1 MKRRYLLFIASL
13 GLATLAIMAQQ
24 TPPQLFNET
33 LLNGLTYRNMGPY
46 RAGAWAVGMAIPET
60 PAKAHRTTIYAAL
73 RSGGVWKS
81 SNGGVTFEPVLD
93 SQNIYSMGAI
103 AVAPSNENVVWVG
116 TGDNSATRSAYWG
129 DGVYK
134 STDAGKTW
142 QNMGLK
148 ESHHIARIV
157 IHPTRPDTVYV
168 AALGHL
174 ATPNDERG
182 VFKTT
187 DGGKSWKKV
196 HFVNSRTGA
205 VDLVRDPRNPEVLYV
220 ATYEHERLAWVIND
234 GGPGTGIY
242 KTTDGGANWTELTNG
257 LPKGPM
263 GRIGMDIC
271 RTKPDVLYAV
281 YDNHNLRPNP
291 RSKTDTINGQVY
303 RTDDAGASWR
313 KVTPDEVDP
322 SGKAAYSFNQLA
334 VDPNNPDRI
343 YITGSSFNASSDGG
357 KTWGGR
363 GGVRVFGRAFGDFRS
378 IWIDPEDSDRM
389 IATSDGGVFQSFD
402 GGRTCEH
409 YQTIRGGEVYA
420 LGVDMDIPYNI
431 YAGLQDHES
440 WKGPSNGW
448 AGSIGIDDWVTV
460 GTGDGMYNQVDP
472 TDSRWV
478 YNTQEFGGLGRYD
491 QKTHVRTRIAPTRPQ
506 PDPKLQGAQAKPQ
519 LPPLR
524 INWIAPFLLS
534 PHDPKTIYAG
544 AQVVFKSTDR
554 GDHWQEISPDLTNND
569 PNKIDQGKSG
579 SNIVY
584 CDISTLSESPLTR
597 GLLWIGTDDGKTW
610 VTRNDGTNWTE
621 VTKNIAAAG
630 GPEDVW
636 VSRVYA
642 SRFAAGT
649 AYVAKTGRR
658 QDIFKPYLFK
668 TTDFGA
674 TWKNISANLPQWPV
688 NSILEDLQNPSVLFA
703 GTDIGIYVS
712 INGGARWVALKS
724 NMAPAPVTDMVI
736 HPREQDLV
744 AGTYGRGVWIV
755 DVAPIREMTEENLAK
770 AAHLFAVK
778 PKPIR
783 RDGATGNYRLLGDA
797 FPSTPNEP
805 NGLLIYY
812 HLKQDAAQ
820 PVSITIADQTGK
832 VVRTLTGPQRA
843 GINRVSSEGGGGG
856 GGGGR
861 GGQGAAAMPPGDY
874 VVTLTVGETKLTQ
887 KARVTPTPEFR

>member
-1 MKRRYLLFIASL
+1 MPPSVLPLLTVL
-13 GLATLAIMAQQ
+13 AQQ
-24 TPPQLFNET
+24 APPQLFNET
-33 LLNGLTYRNMGPY
+33 LLNGLTYRNLGPY
-46 RAGAWAVGMAIPET
+46 RAGAWTVAVAIPET
-60 PAKAHRTTIYAAL
+60 PAKAHRNTIYAAL

-81 SNGGVTFEPVLD
+81 SNGGVTFEPIMD

-103 AVAPSNENVVWVG
+103 AVAPSNENLVWVG

-134 STDAGKTW
+134 STDGGKTW

-148 ESHHIARIV
+148 DTQHIARIV

-174 ATPNDERG
+174 ATQNTERG

-196 HFVNSRTGA
+196 LYVNDRTGA
-205 VDLVRDPRNPEVLYV
+205 VDLVRDPRNPEVLYA

-242 KTTDGGANWTELTNG
+242 KTTDGGATWTELLNG

-263 GRIGMDIC
+263 GRIGIDIC
-271 RTKPDVLYAV
+271 RSRPDVLYAV

-291 RSKTDTINGQVY
+291 RNATDTINGQVY
-303 RTDDAGASWR
+303 RTDDAGVSWR
-313 KVTPDEVDP
+313 NVVPDDIDV
-322 SGKAAYSFNQLA
+322 SGKAAYSFNQLV
-334 VDPNNPDRI
+334 VDPNNPDRL
-343 YITGSSFNASSDGG
+343 YITGSSFSYSTDGG
-357 KTWGGR
+357 KTWPAAPRRSRSVSDASR
-363 GGVRVFGRAFGDFRS
+363 GPSVFGRAFGDFRS
-378 IWIDPEDSDRM
+378 LWIDPEDSDRM
-389 IATSDGGVFQSFD
+389 IATSDGGVCQSFD

-409 YQTIRGGEVYA
+409 CQTIRGGEVYA
-420 LGVDMDIPYNI
+420 VGVDMDTPYNI

-460 GTGDGMYNQVDP
+460 GIGDGMYNQVDP

-491 QKTHVRTRIAPTRPQ
+491 QKTHERILIAPRRA
-506 PDPKLQGAQAKPQ
+506 QGD
-519 LPPLR
+519 PLR
-524 INWIAPFLLS
+524 INWIAPFILS

-544 AQVVFKSTDR
+544 AQVLFKSMDR

-569 PNKIDQGKSG
+569 PTKINKSAAG
-579 SNIVY
+579 SAIQY
-584 CDISTLSESPLTR
+584 CDITTISESPVTA
-597 GLLWIGTDDGKTW
+597 GVIWVGTDDGKVQ
-610 VTRNDGTNWTE
+610 VTRNGGTNWTD

-630 GPEDVW
+630 GPENVW

-642 SRFAAGT
+642 SRFAEGT
-649 AYVAKTGRR
+649 AYEAKTGRR

-668 TTDFGA
+668 TTDYGA
-674 TWKNISANLPQWPV
+674 TWKSISGNLPQWPV
-688 NSILEDLQNPSVLFA
+688 NSIVEDLQKASVLFA
-703 GTDIGIYVS
+703 GTDIGVYAS
-712 INGGARWVALKS
+712 IDGGARWVALKS
-724 NMAPAPVTDMVI
+724 NMPPAAVTDMVV

-744 AGTYGRGVWIV
+744 AGTYGRGIWVLDI
-755 DVAPIREMTEENLAK
+755 APIREMTEENLDKTAY
-770 AAHLFAVK
+770 LFAVK

-783 RDGATGNYRLLGDA
+783 RDGAQGNYRLLGDM

-812 HLKQDAAQ
+812 YLKQDAAQ
-820 PVSITIADQTGK
+820 PVSITIADQTGN
-832 VVRTLTGPQRA
+832 VVRTLPGTQRA
-843 GINRVSSEGGGGG
+843 GINRVSSEGGGFG

-861 GGQGAAAMPPGDY
+861 GGGPRAAMPPGEY
-874 VVTLTVGETKLTQ
+874 LITLQVGENKLTQ
-887 KARVTPTPEFR
+887 KARLLPTPDFR

>member
-1 MKRRYLLFIASL
+1 VNRRSLFLVVCASL
-13 GLATLAIMAQQ
+13 LVITAPAQQ
-24 TPPQLFNET
+24 GPQQLFNES
-33 LLNGLTYRNMGPY
+33 LLNGLPYRNMGPY
-46 RAGAWAVGMAIPET
+46 RAGAWAVAMAVPET
-60 PAKAHRTTIYAAL
+60 PAKAHRNVIYAAL

-81 SNGGVTFEPVLD
+81 SNGGVTFEPVMD

-103 AVAPSNENVVWVG
+103 AVAPSDENAVWVG

-134 STDAGKTW
+134 SVDGGKTW

-148 ESHHIARIV
+148 DTQHIARIV
-157 IHPTRPDTVYV
+157 IHPTRPDTIYV

-174 ATPNDERG
+174 ATPNTERG

-187 DGGKSWKKV
+187 DGGESWKRV
-196 HFVNSRTGA
+196 LYINDRTGA
-205 VDLVRDPRNPEVLYV
+205 VDLVRDPRDPEVLYA

-234 GGPGTGIY
+234 GGPGTGVH
-242 KTTDGGANWTELTNG
+242 KTTDGGATWTELLNG

-263 GRIGMDIC
+263 GRIGIDIC
-271 RTKPDVLYAV
+271 RSKPDVLYAV

-291 RSKTDTINGQVY
+291 RNNIDTINGQVY
-303 RTDDAGASWR
+303 RTDDAGATWR
-313 KVTPDEVDP
+313 KVNPDEVDV
-322 SGKAAYSFNQLA
+322 SGKAAYSFNQLV

-343 YITGSSFNASSDGG
+343 WITGSSFNYSADGG
-357 KTWGGR
+357 KTWGVR
-363 GGVRVFGRAFGDFRS
+363 GAPRPFGRAFGDFRAL
-378 IWIDPEDSDRM
+378 WVDPENSDRM
-389 IATSDGGVFQSFD
+389 IAASDGGIFQSFD

-420 LGVDMDIPYNI
+420 VGVDMDVPYSV

-448 AGSIGIDDWVTV
+448 SGSIGIDDWVTV

-478 YNTQEFGGLGRYD
+478 YNTQEFGSLSRYD
-491 QKTHVRTRIAPTRPQ
+491 QKTHERIRIAPTRPPGQ
-506 PDPKLQGAQAKPQ
+506 
-519 LPPLR
+519 PPLR
-524 INWIAPFLLS
+524 INWIAPFILS
-534 PHDPKTIYAG
+534 PHNPKTIYAG
-544 AQVVFKSTDR
+544 AQVLFKSTDR

-569 PNKIDQGKSG
+569 PNKINKGQAG

-584 CDISTLSESPLTR
+584 CDISTISESPVTA
-597 GLLWIGTDDGKTW
+597 GVLWVGTDDGKVW
-610 VTRNDGTNWTE
+610 VTRDDGKAWAE
-621 VTKNIAAAG
+621 VTKNVAAAG

-658 QDIFKPYLFK
+658 QDVFGPYLFK
-668 TTDFGA
+668 TTDYGA
-674 TWKNISANLPQWPV
+674 TWKSISSNLPLWPV
-688 NSILEDLQNPSVLFA
+688 NVIVEDTQQASVLFA
-703 GTDIGIYVS
+703 GTDIGVFAS
-712 INGGARWVALKS
+712 VDGGARWVALKS

-744 AGTYGRGVWIV
+744 AGTYGRGVWMV
-755 DVAPIREMTEENLAK
+755 DIAPIREMTDGNLGK
-770 AAHLFAVK
+770 NVHLFAVK

-783 RDGATGNYRLLGDA
+783 RDGAQGNYRLLGDT
-797 FPSTPNEP
+797 FPNTPNEP

-812 HLKQDAAQ
+812 YLKADAVQ
-820 PVSITIADQTGK
+820 PVSITISNQGGQ
-832 VVRTLTGPQRA
+832 VVRTLSGSQKA
-843 GINRVSSEGGGGG
+843 GINRVASEGGGF
-856 GGGGR
+856 GGGR
-861 GGQGAAAMPPGDY
+861 GGAARAPMPPGEY
-874 VVTLTVGETKLTQ
+874 VVTLQVGETGLTQ
-887 KARVTPTPEFR
+887 RTRILATPEFKW

>member
-1 MKRRYLLFIASL
+1 MRRRSFFLVAILGIAVVTVL
-13 GLATLAIMAQQ
+13 AQQ
-24 TPPQLFNET
+24 SPPQLFNES

-46 RAGAWAVGMAIPET
+46 RAGAWAVAVAVPET
-60 PAKAHRTTIYAAL
+60 PPKAHRSVIYAAL

-81 SNGGVTFEPVLD
+81 SNGGVTFEPVMD

-103 AVAPSNENVVWVG
+103 AVAPSDENVVWAG

-148 ESHHIARIV
+148 DTQHIARIV
-157 IHPTRPDTVYV
+157 IHPTRPDIVYV

-174 ATPNDERG
+174 ATQNTERG

-187 DGGKSWKKV
+187 DGGKSWTKV
-196 HFVNSRTGA
+196 LFVNNRTGA
-205 VDLVRDPRNPEVLYV
+205 VDLVRDPRNPEVLYA

-234 GGPGTGIY
+234 GGPGTGLY
-242 KTTDGGANWTELTNG
+242 KTTDGGAHWTELLNG

-263 GRIGMDIC
+263 ARIGIDIC

-291 RSKTDTINGQVY
+291 RNATDTINGQVY

-313 KVTPDEVDP
+313 KVTPDDIDV
-322 SGKAAYSFNQLA
+322 SGKAAYSFNQLV
-334 VDPNNPDRI
+334 VDPNNPDRLWI
-343 YITGSSFNASSDGG
+343 MATFIGSTDGG

-363 GGVRVFGRAFGDFRS
+363 GGPRIFQRAFGDFRS
-378 IWIDPEDSDRM
+378 LWVDPQDSDRM

-402 GGRTCEH
+402 GGRTNQH
-409 YQTIRGGEVYA
+409 FQTIRGGEVYA
-420 LGVDMDIPYNI
+420 LGVDMETPYNI

-448 AGSIGIDDWVTV
+448 AGNIGIDDWVTV

-491 QKTHVRTRIAPTRPQ
+491 QKTHERIRIAPTRPQ
-506 PDPKLQGAQAKPQ
+506 GQQA
-519 LPPLR
+519 LR
-524 INWIAPFLLS
+524 INWIAPFILS

-569 PNKIDQGKSG
+569 PNKINKGQSG

-584 CDISTLSESPLTR
+584 CDISTLSESPVTA
-597 GLLWIGTDDGKTW
+597 GIIWVGTDDGK
-610 VTRNDGTNWTE
+610 VQLTRNGGTNWTDL
-621 VTKNIAAAG
+621 TKNIAAAG

-658 QDIFKPYLFK
+658 QDLFKPFLFK

-674 TWKNISANLPQWPV
+674 TWKSISNNLPQWPV
-688 NSILEDLQNPSVLFA
+688 NSIAEDTQKASVLFA
-703 GTDIGIYVS
+703 GTDIGVYVS
-712 INGGARWVALKS
+712 IDSGARWVALKS
-724 NMAPAPVTDMVI
+724 NMAPAAVTDMVI

-744 AGTYGRGVWIV
+744 AGTYGRGIWVV
-755 DVAPIREMTEENLAK
+755 DIAPIREMTPENLSQNVY
-770 AAHLFAVK
+770 LFAVK

-783 RDGATGNYRLLGDA
+783 RDGATGNYRLLGDM

-812 HLKQDAAQ
+812 FLKRDATQ
-820 PVSITIADQTGK
+820 PISITVADSTGK
-832 VVRTLTGPQRA
+832 VVRTLEGTQNA
-843 GINRVSSEGGGGG
+843 GINRVSSEGGGPGRGGG

-861 GGQGAAAMPPGDY
+861 GGQPRAAMPPGEY
-874 VVTLTVGETKLTQ
+874 TVTLQMGEISFTQ
-887 KARVTPTPEFR
+887 KTRVLPTPEFKY

>member
-1 MKRRYLLFIASL
+1 MFRRAFILILIAAVAA
-13 GLATLAIMAQQ
+13 LAVMAQQ
-24 TPPQLFNET
+24 AAPPLFNEG
-33 LLNGLTYRNMGPY
+33 LLSGLTYRNIGPY
-46 RAGAWAVGMAIPET
+46 RAGAWTVAVAIPET
-60 PAKAHRTTIYAAL
+60 PAKAHRDTIYAAL

-81 SNGGVTFEPVLD
+81 SNGGVTFEAILD
-93 SQNIYSMGAI
+93 SKDIYSMGAI

-134 STDAGKTW
+134 STDGGKTW

-148 ESHHIARIV
+148 DTQHIARIV

-174 ATPNDERG
+174 ATQSDERG

-187 DGGKSWKKV
+187 DGGKSWKRV
-196 HFVNSRTGA
+196 LFVNHRTGA
-205 VDLVRDPRNPEVLYV
+205 VDLVRDSRNPDVLYA

-242 KTTDGGANWTELTNG
+242 KSADGGANWVELKNG

-263 GRIGMDIC
+263 GRIGLDIC
-271 RTKPDVLYAV
+271 RSKPDVLYAV

-291 RSKTDTINGQVY
+291 RNNIDTINGQVY
-303 RTDDAGASWR
+303 RTDDTGATWR
-313 KVTPDEVDP
+313 RVNPDEIDV
-322 SGKAAYSFNQLA
+322 SGKAAYSFNQLV

-343 YITGSSFNASSDGG
+343 WITGSSFNHSSDGG

-363 GGVRVFGRAFGDFRS
+363 GGARVFGRAFGDFRS
-378 IWIDPEDSDRM
+378 LWIDPEDTDRM

-409 YQTIRGGEVYA
+409 YQSIRGGEVYA
-420 LGVDMDIPYNI
+420 LGVDMDTPYNI

-448 AGSIGIDDWVTV
+448 SGSIGIDDWVTV

-491 QKTHVRTRIAPTRPQ
+491 QKTHERIRIAPTRPQ
-506 PDPKLQGAQAKPQ
+506 GQPA
-519 LPPLR
+519 LR
-524 INWIAPFLLS
+524 INWIAPFILS

-544 AQVVFKSTDR
+544 AQVLFKSTDR

-569 PNKIDQGKSG
+569 PNKINKGQSG

-584 CDISTLSESPLTR
+584 CDISTISESPVAK
-597 GLLWIGTDDGKTW
+597 GVLWVGTDDGK
-610 VTRNDGTNWTE
+610 VHITRNDGATWTE

-658 QDIFKPYLFK
+658 QDIFGPYLFK
-668 TTDFGA
+668 STDFGA
-674 TWKNISANLPQWPV
+674 TWKNISSNLPQWPV
-688 NSILEDLQNPSVLFA
+688 NSILEDLHSPAVLFA
-703 GTDIGIYVS
+703 GTDIGVYVS
-712 INGGARWVALKS
+712 VNGGARWVALRS
-724 NMAPAPVTDMVI
+724 NMAPAAVTDMVI

-755 DVAPIREMTEENLAK
+755 DIASIREMTEENLAK
-770 AAHLFAVK
+770 GVYLFAVK

-783 RDGATGNYRLLGDA
+783 RDGAQGNYRLLGDS

-812 HLKQDAAQ
+812 YLKADAKQ
-820 PVSITIADQTGK
+820 PVSITIANQAGQ
-832 VVRTLTGPQRA
+832 VVRTLSGSQKA
-843 GINRVSSEGGGGG
+843 GINRVGSEGGGFGF

-861 GGQGAAAMPPGDY
+861 GGQARAAMPPGEY
-874 VVTLTVGETKLTQ
+874 VITLQTGETKLTQ
-887 KARVTPTPEFR
+887 KATVLPTPEFR